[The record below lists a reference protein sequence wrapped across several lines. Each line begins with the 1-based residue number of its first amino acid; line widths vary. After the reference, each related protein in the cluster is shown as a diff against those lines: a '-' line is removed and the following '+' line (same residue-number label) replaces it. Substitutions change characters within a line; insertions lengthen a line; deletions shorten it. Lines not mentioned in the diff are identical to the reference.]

1 MPRPRTTRQW
11 ALTAAGLIAVLAAF
25 GLLAYNQWVKAP
37 GNVSHPNA
45 EFVPTETAPPTP
57 PPRKRKPVDD
67 FTWPNYGYTPNHTRF
82 FNAPASMRPPFRRIW
97 RITGETLLE
106 FPPSLQGRLLFQLN
120 DGGTVRGIDKL
131 TGHVRWKSQR
141 GHLAASTPAVSGGRV
156 FVTVLERSKNGA
168 GRVAALRARNGRVI
182 WQHDLASRAESSPLV
197 DGGRVYFGSEDG
209 TVYALSARTGKT
221 IWTYRASGAV
231 KGSPSLSK
239 GVLFFGDYGGQ
250 VHAVYARS
258 GRRKW
263 STGTNGS
270 AFGRSGQFYS
280 TAAVIFG
287 RVFLGNTDGRVYSFV
302 ERTGQLAWATRT
314 GNYVYASPA
323 VTNVRGLGPTAYAG
337 SYDGTFYAFNA
348 RTGGVRW
355 RFSAGG
361 KISGSA
367 TIIGSV
373 VYFANLAARRTIG
386 LDTRTGRKVFQVE
399 KGGFDPVISDG
410 KRLYVTGYSSLFAY
424 VPRRR

>member
-1 MPRPRTTRQW
+1 M
-11 ALTAAGLIAVLAAF
+11 
-25 GLLAYNQWVKAP
+25 
-37 GNVSHPNA
+37 
-45 EFVPTETAPPTP
+45 
-57 PPRKRKPVDD
+57 
-67 FTWPNYGYTPNHTRF
+67 
-82 FNAPASMRPPFRRIW
+82 
-97 RITGETLLE
+97 
-106 FPPSLQGRLLFQLN
+106 
-120 DGGTVRGIDKL
+120 
-131 TGHVRWKSQR
+131 
-141 GHLAASTPAVSGGRV
+141 
-156 FVTVLERSKNGA
+156 TVLERSKNGA

-209 TVYALSARTGKT
+209 TLYALSARTGKT

-287 RVFLGNTDGRVYSFV
+287 RVYLGNTDGRVYSFV

-323 VTNVRGLGPTAYAG
+323 VTNVRGPGPHRLRRVLRRQLLRVQRPDGRRALAVLGRRQ
-337 SYDGTFYAFNA
+337 DL
-348 RTGGVRW
+348 GVRDD
-355 RFSAGG
+355 RRRHRLLRRPRPPAHR
-361 KISGSA
+361 SGSTPA
-367 TIIGSV
+367 TGKQ
-373 VYFANLAARRTIG
+373 G
-386 LDTRTGRKVFQVE
+386 LE
-399 KGGFDPVISDG
+399 LPHGGFDPVISDG
-410 KRLYVTGYSSLFAY
+410 KRLYVTGYSSLFAL
-424 VPRRR
+424 VPKGAAKARSKPKPR